1 MILEFVAITVGIVLL
16 AWGADR
22 VVMGA
27 GVIARA
33 FHIPPLLIGLT
44 VLGFATSLP
53 EVLVSASAALA
64 GAPNLAV
71 ANALGSNIAN
81 IGMVTATAAIIA
93 PLAIKSQTLRSEL
106 PVMLAVSVTPVLL
119 FPDGVLSR
127 ADGAFLLAGLVLFLV
142 WVIRLGL
149 RTRGKDPIEAE
160 YAAEIAAGVPTGKAT
175 LILLLGLGTLA
186 AGSEALV
193 WGSTGL
199 AARLGISDLVIGLTI
214 VAIGTSLPELAVS
227 VVGARKGEHGL
238 ALGNVIGSNSFNTLA
253 VIGVAGVL
261 HPATLDRDA
270 VVLHLP
276 VMLGFTLVFFFFA
289 YNSGDAIRI
298 SRGAGW
304 FALTGFIAYLAYLV
318 STVI

>member
-1 MILEFVAITVGIVLL
+1 MILEFVAIAVGIVLL

-44 VLGFATSLP
+44 VVGFATSLP

-276 VMLGFTLVFFFFA
+276 VMLGFTLVFFVFA
-289 YNSGDAIRI
+289 YNSGDTIRI
-298 SRGAGW
+298 GRGAGW

>member
-1 MILEFVAITVGIVLL
+1 MILELAVIFVGLVLL

-22 VVMGA
+22 VVLGA

-33 FHIPPLLIGLT
+33 LNIPPLLIGLT

-53 EVLVSASAALA
+53 EVLVSALAALA

-81 IGMVTATAAIIA
+81 IGMVTAIAAIIR
-93 PLAIKSQTLRSEL
+93 PLQIRSQTLRSEL

-127 ADGAFLLAGLVLFLV
+127 MDGLLLLAGLVVFIV
-142 WVIRLGL
+142 WALRLGL

-160 YAAEIAAGVPTGKAT
+160 YAAEIATGISPGRAA
-175 LILLLGLGTLA
+175 LVLLLGLGALA
-186 AGSEALV
+186 LGSEGLV
-193 WGSTGL
+193 WGTTNV
-199 AARLGISDLVIGLTI
+199 AARLGISNLVIGLTV

-227 VVGARKGEHGL
+227 VVAARKGEHGL
-238 ALGNVIGSNSFNTLA
+238 ALGNVIGSNIFNTLA
-253 VIGVAGVL
+253 VIGVAGVIR
-261 HPATLDRDA
+261 PATLDPDA
-270 VVLHLP
+270 VLVHLP
-276 VMLGFTLVFFFFA
+276 VMLGFTLAFFFFA
-289 YNSGDAIRI
+289 YNVGETIRI
-298 SRGAGW
+298 GRGAGW
-304 FALTGFIAYLAYLV
+304 LALIGFIAYLAYLV